1 MRRQISI
8 LVLVLLVAGCSVGP
22 TPAPTVL
29 VSTQVPTQTAWPTYT
44 PVPTYTPNPTYTPY
58 PTFTPLSTQTALPTA
73 TSTMTPMPTPVT
85 HVVRPGDSLNS
96 VAAQYGVS
104 PNVLVD
110 ANAIQNVDVITV
122 GQVLVIPSP
131 SSTVSVT
138 IPITVTPKPVVRL
151 ALPAPAPTMPPGYM
165 FPAPK
170 AVRPLNGIR
179 LKYDARMRNG
189 GVDTVTFEW
198 TSVGQLENG
207 TKECR
212 WPGLPNG
219 DIGIMWDRYQIEF
232 TPHLISAS
240 GREQISHNNDHG
252 LYKTFSLLEFK
263 PDITYSWRVVVV
275 RWCMAKYA
283 VKTTKPGS
291 LGLVSPYSEPST
303 FSFSF

>member
-1 MRRQISI
+1 M

-22 TPAPTVL
+22 TPTPTV
-29 VSTQVPTQTAWPTYT
+29 SIPTQIPTQTTQPTYT
-44 PVPTYTPNPTYTPY
+44 PNPTFTPNPTYTPY
-58 PTFTPLSTQTALPTA
+58 PTFTPVSTQTTLPT
-73 TSTMTPMPTPVT
+73 TTPTMTPMPTPVT

-104 PNVLVD
+104 PAALVD

-131 SSTVSVT
+131 SSAVSGT
-138 IPITVTPKPVVRL
+138 IPVTATLKPVVRL
-151 ALPAPAPTMPPGYM
+151 ALPVPVPTMSTGYIY
-165 FPAPK
+165 PAPK
-170 AVRPLNGIR
+170 SIRPLNGIR

-240 GREQISHNNDHG
+240 GRQQISHNNDHG
-252 LYKTFSLLEFK
+252 LYKTFGLLEFK

-283 VKTTKPGS
+283 KKANPGS